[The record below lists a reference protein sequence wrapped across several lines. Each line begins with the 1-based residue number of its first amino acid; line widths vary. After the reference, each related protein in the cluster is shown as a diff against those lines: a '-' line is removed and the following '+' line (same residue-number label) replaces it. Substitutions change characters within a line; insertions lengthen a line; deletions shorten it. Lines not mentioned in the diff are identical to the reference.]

1 MSSLAKLHK
10 IGAFAK
16 MAATNL
22 RTLRYYEEVGLLQ
35 PAARSSGGFRYYRE
49 SDLNRVKLISKLQ
62 ELGLTLQEI
71 RGVLEQR
78 RDEGDRIGLF
88 ARVNAALTTHSG
100 LIKERLKLIEAQQ
113 ESISLAREKLEQCN
127 HCQSIP
133 SRENNYCEPCGL
145 DGEQLPELLSGL
157 F

>member
-1 MSSLAKLHK
+1 MSSLPKLHK

-22 RTLRYYEEVGLLQ
+22 RTLRYYEEVGLLR

-49 SDLNRVKLISKLQ
+49 SDLNRISLISSLQ

-71 RGVLEQR
+71 RVALEQR
-78 RDEGDRIGLF
+78 RDTGDRIGQF
-88 ARVNAALTTHSG
+88 SRVNAALSVHSE
-100 LIKERLKLIEAQQ
+100 LLAERFKLLAAQQ
-113 ESISLAREKLEQCN
+113 KSISLAREKLKQCS
-127 HCQSIP
+127 HCESIP
-133 SRENNYCEPCGL
+133 SRENNYCEPCEL
-145 DGEQLPELLSGL
+145 DGKPLTKHLSGL

>member
-1 MSSLAKLHK
+1 MSPLAKLHK

-22 RTLRYYEEVGLLQ
+22 RTLRYYEEVGLLR
-35 PAARSSGGFRYYRE
+35 PAARSSGGFRYYRG
-49 SDLNRVKLISKLQ
+49 SDLNRVRLISKLQ

-71 RGVLEQR
+71 RDALGQE
-78 RDEGDRIGLF
+78 RDQGDRIRLF
-88 ARVNAALTTHSG
+88 ERVNAALGTHS
-100 LIKERLKLIEAQQ
+100 RLLREHSKAISAQQ
-113 ESISLAREKLEQCN
+113 KSINLTLEKLEQCS

-133 SRENNYCEPCGL
+133 SRENNYCEPCEL
-145 DGEQLPELLSGL
+145 DGKPLPELLSGL

>member
-1 MSSLAKLHK
+1 MSPLAKLHK

-49 SDLNRVKLISKLQ
+49 SDLNRVRLISKLQ

-71 RGVLEQR
+71 GEILEQR
-78 RDEGDRIGLF
+78 RDEGDRIDLF
-88 ARVNAALTTHSG
+88 SRVRTALNTHSG
-100 LIKERLKLIEAQQ
+100 LIKEHLKLIEAQQ
-113 ESISLAREKLEQCN
+113 DSIKLAREKLEQCSQ
-127 HCQSIP
+127 CLSIP
-133 SRENNYCEPCGL
+133 SRENNYCEPCEL
-145 DGEQLPELLSGL
+145 DGKQLPELLSGL

>member
-1 MSSLAKLHK
+1 MNSLPKLHK

-49 SDLNRVKLISKLQ
+49 SDLNRVRLISRLQ

-71 RGVLEQR
+71 REILEQR
-78 RDEGDRIGLF
+78 RDKGDRIGLF
-88 ARVNAALTTHSG
+88 SRVNAALTTHSG
-100 LIKERLKLIEAQQ
+100 LLEERLELIAAQQ
-113 ESISLAREKLEQCN
+113 KSISLAREKLKQCS
-127 HCQSIP
+127 HCKSIP
-133 SRENNYCEPCGL
+133 SRENNYCEPCEL
-145 DGEQLPELLSGL
+145 DGKPLPELLSGL